1 MGRRPRKMALP
12 MPSQFPMPSR
22 LHVMHLIGGAALACS
37 LMSVQAVAAEFK
49 VEINEQKALHLPA
62 PIATVMVGNPAI
74 ADVSVES
81 PQTVY
86 VLGRGYGK
94 TNFIA
99 LDASGKQVAQ
109 YDLAVVAQSG
119 GVVTLLRGSGQS
131 TYSCTPRCEPVVN
144 PGDTSDSFSAALS
157 QTTAA
162 SGVASGAASG
172 AGGNSSGN
180 SAGQMN

>member
-12 MPSQFPMPSR
+12 MPSQFPTPSR
-22 LHVMHLIGGAALACS
+22 LHVMRFVGGAALACS
-37 LMSVQAVAAEFK
+37 LLSVQAAAAEFK

-74 ADVSVES
+74 ADVSVEN

-99 LDASGKQVAQ
+99 LDSSGKQVAQ
-109 YDLAVVAQSG
+109 FDLAVVAQSS
-119 GVVTLLRGSGQS
+119 GVVTLMRGSGQS
-131 TYSCTPRCEPVVN
+131 TYSCAPRCEPVVN
-144 PGDTSDSFSAALS
+144 PADASENFLPTLSRASSASAA
-157 QTTAA
+157 
-162 SGVASGAASG
+162 ASGAASG
-172 AGGNSSGN
+172 AGGNSGG
-180 SAGQMN
+180 GQAN

>member
-12 MPSQFPMPSR
+12 MPSKFPMPSR
-22 LHVMHLIGGAALACS
+22 HQVLRLVGGAALACAALS
-37 LMSVQAVAAEFK
+37 APVAAAEFK
-49 VEINEQKALHLPA
+49 VEINEQKALHLPV
-62 PIATVMVGNPAI
+62 PIATVMVGNPAV
-74 ADVSVES
+74 ADVSVEN

-99 LDASGKQVAQ
+99 LDSKGKQVAQ
-109 YDLAVVAQSG
+109 YDLAVVAQSS
-119 GVVTLLRGSGQS
+119 GVVTLMRGSGQS
-131 TYSCTPRCEPVVN
+131 TYSCAPRCEPVVN
-144 PGDTSDSFSAALS
+144 PGDTSESFSTALS

-172 AGGNSSGN
+172 AAGNSSGN